1 MQDQSLAASR
11 KYVYQ
16 PLESPSNT
24 RVLAVEPGTYGS
36 DMHCTLRE
44 VQPGD
49 GTIYTTISYVWG
61 DAKFP
66 CKVSCTGPDNI
77 SGILY
82 VTENLH
88 AALQT
93 IRQVDQPMT
102 VWADAICINQDDL
115 DERSQQVLLM
125 RKIYSESLRLFIWL
139 GEDGDLYGAAFD
151 YISYALEKFEYPPGP
166 VLGDPHAVR
175 SLIKDLYSKLTDEV
189 LSSLNLFFGNSWF
202 RRAWTFQE
210 VLCASEA
217 TIFAGDRTIPYED
230 VANFVMLV
238 LDFGIGFRLSNM
250 SSHLAMGQV
259 TVIKQ
264 FRNRPTTLLQLAA
277 MTRSRQATDR
287 RDKLYSLIAIASDSA
302 LLPYQPDYRIAV
314 GKVYQDFT
322 VAWIAEYEALNV
334 LSLCVYSEDALG
346 TPSWVP
352 NLARSKDI
360 PSMVETMEDPFEACG
375 PYDESKRLS
384 VRNNTLSAPGLL
396 LEKIARSASRSLE
409 VTVRIGDLH
418 KFLAEGAMDQL
429 HVLREALQLTSMP
442 CWKVPEPIRKQAF
455 WRTLLGGNW
464 TDNCRLRQHHE
475 NDFNSYWEF
484 MQQFDPELES
494 DSTWDGYDLVRVTS
508 IETKVIDIAR
518 ERRFCMSE
526 SGRTGWIPKAGKEGD
541 IISVLYGCFVPVLLR
556 PKGNAYEVIGTC
568 YIHGI
573 MDGEAVAAAQ
583 NPMQQIDLV

>member
-1 MQDQSLAASR
+1 MT
-11 KYVYQ
+11 
-16 PLESPSNT
+16 ES
-24 RVLAVEPGTYGS
+24 
-36 DMHCTLRE
+36 
-44 VQPGD
+44 
-49 GTIYTTISYVWG
+49 
-61 DAKFP
+61 
-66 CKVSCTGPDNI
+66 
-77 SGILY
+77 
-82 VTENLH
+82 LH

-115 DERSQQVLLM
+115 DERSQQVLRM
-125 RKIYSESLRLFIWL
+125 RKIYSESLRLFVWL

-151 YISYALEKFEYPPGP
+151 YITYALEKLDPPGP

-175 SLIKDLYSKLTDEV
+175 SLIEDLNLKLTDEV
-189 LSSLNLFFGNSWF
+189 VSSLDSFFGNSWF

-217 TIFAGDRTIPYED
+217 TLFAGDRTITYED
-230 VANFVMLV
+230 VANFLKV
-238 LDFGIGFRLSNM
+238 LAYFGIGFRLSDM
-250 SSHLAMGQV
+250 SSHLAMAQV
-259 TVIKQ
+259 NVINQ
-264 FRNRPTTLLQLAA
+264 LRHRPATLFELAVL
-277 MTRSRQATDR
+277 TRSRQATDR

-302 LLPYQPDYRIAV
+302 LLPYQTDYRIAV

-352 NLARSKDI
+352 NLARSKAN
-360 PSMVETMEDPFEACG
+360 PTMFESVEDPFKAWG

-384 VRNNTLSAPGLL
+384 VRNNTLSVPGLL
-396 LEKIARSASRSLE
+396 LEKIATSASRSLE
-409 VTVRIGDLH
+409 VTFGIGDWH
-418 KFLAEGAMDQL
+418 KSLAESAIDEL
-429 HVLREALQLTSMP
+429 LVLREALQITSMP
-442 CWKVPEPIRKQAF
+442 RWKAPEPIRKQAF

-464 TDNCRLRQHHE
+464 TDGCRLRQHHE

-494 DSTWDGYDLVRVTS
+494 DSIWDDYDLVRVNNVENKA
-508 IETKVIDIAR
+508 IEIAR

-526 SGRTGWIPKAGKEGD
+526 SGCMGWIPKAGKEGD
-541 IISVLYGCFVPVLLR
+541 IISVLCGCSVPVLLR
-556 PKGNAYEVIGTC
+556 PRGNAYEVIGTC

-583 NPMQQIDLV
+583 NHMQQIDLV

>member
-11 KYVYQ
+11 KYVYK
-16 PLESPSNT
+16 PLESPSNI
-24 RVLAVEPGTYGS
+24 RVLAVEPGSYGS
-36 DMHCTLRE
+36 DIRCSLRE

-61 DAKFP
+61 EPKFP
-66 CKVSCTGPDNI
+66 CRVSCTSLDNV
-77 SGILY
+77 SGILCM
-82 VTENLH
+82 TESLY

-102 VWADAICINQDDL
+102 VWADGICINQDDL

-125 RKIYSESLRLFIWL
+125 RKLYLECLRLFAWL
-139 GEDGDLYGAAFD
+139 GEDGDLYDAAFD

-166 VLGDPHAVR
+166 VIGDPHAVR
-175 SLIKDLYSKLTDEV
+175 SLIEDLYSKLTDEV
-189 LSSLNLFFGNSWF
+189 LSSLNMFFGNSWF

-217 TIFAGDRTIPYED
+217 TIFAGDRNIPYED
-230 VANFVMLV
+230 VANFVRLFV
-238 LDFGIGFRLSNM
+238 DFGIGIRLSDM
-250 SSHLAMGQV
+250 SSHLGMVQV
-259 TVIKQ
+259 IVITQ

-277 MTRSRQATDR
+277 MTRSRQATDL

-302 LLPYQPDYRIAV
+302 LLPYPPDYRIAV

-322 VAWIAEYEALNV
+322 VAWIAENEALNV
-334 LSLCVYSEDALG
+334 LSLCVYSADALE

-360 PSMVETMEDPFEACG
+360 PSMFETVEDPFNACG
-375 PYDESKRLS
+375 PYDESKRLI
-384 VRNNTLSAPGLL
+384 VRNNTLSALGLL
-396 LEKIARSASRSLE
+396 LEKIATSASRSLK

-418 KFLAEGAMDQL
+418 KLLAEGAMDQL
-429 HVLREALQLTSMP
+429 HVLRESLQIISMP
-442 CWKVPEPIRKQAF
+442 CWKAPEPIRKQAC

-464 TDNCRLRQHHE
+464 TDSCRLRQHHE

-484 MQQFDPELES
+484 MQQLDPESES
-494 DSTWDGYDLVRVTS
+494 DSTRYDYDLLRVTNVG
-508 IETKVIDIAR
+508 TKVIDIAR

-526 SGRTGWIPKAGKEGD
+526 RSWERT
-541 IISVLYGCFVPVLLR
+541 LR
-556 PKGNAYEVIGTC
+556 PQRTIRINNNATRLRMNLAGQSEYQV
-568 YIHGI
+568 H
-573 MDGEAVAAAQ
+573 
-583 NPMQQIDLV
+583 L

>member
-1 MQDQSLAASR
+1 
-11 KYVYQ
+11 
-16 PLESPSNT
+16 
-24 RVLAVEPGTYGS
+24 
-36 DMHCTLRE
+36 
-44 VQPGD
+44 
-49 GTIYTTISYVWG
+49 
-61 DAKFP
+61 
-66 CKVSCTGPDNI
+66 
-77 SGILY
+77 
-82 VTENLH
+82 
-88 AALQT
+88 
-93 IRQVDQPMT
+93 
-102 VWADAICINQDDL
+102 
-115 DERSQQVLLM
+115 
-125 RKIYSESLRLFIWL
+125 
-139 GEDGDLYGAAFD
+139 
-151 YISYALEKFEYPPGP
+151 
-166 VLGDPHAVR
+166 
-175 SLIKDLYSKLTDEV
+175 
-189 LSSLNLFFGNSWF
+189 
-202 RRAWTFQE
+202 
-210 VLCASEA
+210 
-217 TIFAGDRTIPYED
+217 
-230 VANFVMLV
+230 
-238 LDFGIGFRLSNM
+238 
-250 SSHLAMGQV
+250 MGQV

-287 RDKLYSLIAIASDSA
+287 RDKLYSLIAIASDGA

-334 LSLCVYSEDALG
+334 LSLCVYPEDALG

-360 PSMVETMEDPFEACG
+360 PSMVETVEDPFEACG

-384 VRNNTLSAPGLL
+384 VRYDTLSAPGLL

-418 KFLAEGAMDQL
+418 RFLAEGARDQL
-429 HVLREALQLTSMP
+429 HVLREALQLTRMP

-475 NDFNSYWEF
+475 NDFNSYWKL
-484 MQQFDPELES
+484 MQQFDPALES

-508 IETKVIDIAR
+508 VETKVIDIAR

-526 SGRTGWIPKAGKEGD
+526 SGRMGWIPKAGKEGD

-556 PKGNAYEVIGTC
+556 PKGSAYEVIGTC

-583 NPMQQIDLV
+583 SPMQRIDLV